1 MAINYFEDLGFGANL
16 REGMSNLANGLMY
29 QQQKQEQQAQQAKK
43 EQQAALQFA
52 NEQQKLRAAQGAG
65 AFYNALQANNPQAAL
80 QIAKTY
86 EQEINSLGD
95 PAFTIANV
103 EQMLQTPEG
112 MNQLK
117 QMAAGTVQLAAGPDK
132 FAQYVQAQQRPET
145 SAEATAQIK
154 NTTEY
159 RRYTKAIA
167 DAANAGDKELAR
179 QLKEERDFFVNQVD
193 PYARSYAS
201 GQGAGMA
208 RVQTEQ
214 SLNPVLAARE
224 AEKVTAQEGTATGK
238 AELSKAQM
246 EAQKAQQAQTD
257 AEKVKAQQIDLSRQ
271 TAQLAK
277 EIASSKNLDQV
288 TGVGAMVPTINPESQ
303 DLILKA
309 ERLISL
315 LTADNLKLMSGVLTD
330 KDIQMLQ
337 TLSSGMRVTDKGIL
351 GSAPAIRKR
360 LTEIADGIEKKL
372 GVKAEDT
379 ESKTDSRDD
388 AAILSEYGVN

>member
-1 MAINYFEDLGFGANL
+1 MAINYFENLGFGQDL
-16 REGMSNLANGLMY
+16 RETGNAIANGLATGMDR
-29 QQQKQEQQAQQAKK
+29 QRLAQQQAKK
-43 EQQAALQFA
+43 EQKEALQFA
-52 NEQQKLRAAQGAG
+52 NEQQKLKAARAAG
-65 AFYNALQANNPQAAL
+65 AFYNALQAGDDAAAI
-80 QIAKTY
+80 QILRENKS
-86 EQEINSLGD
+86 EVDSLGD
-95 PAFTIANV
+95 PSFTTERI
-103 EQMLQTPEG
+103 EPLLKTPEG
-112 MNQLK
+112 RK
-117 QMAAGTVQLAAGPDK
+117 QMMQSAAGLVQLAAGPDK

-208 RVQTEQ
+208 RIETETG
-214 SLNPVLAARE
+214 LNPVLAARE
-224 AEKVTAQEGTATGK
+224 AEKVTAQEGTATGQ

-379 ESKTDSRDD
+379 ESDTDSRDD
-388 AAILSEYGVN
+388 AAIFSEYGV